1 MYVDGQEWPVRLAKL
16 RSPHDTEKEWK
27 DSEED
32 WKKVSEEEKERLGL
46 DWLDDGEFF
55 MPWKHIVTRMY
66 KLSMVSLFIKIMSE
80 SQIPAKIRWKSK
92 ML

>member
-32 WKKVSEEEKERLGL
+32 WKKVSEEEKERMGL

-66 KLSMVSLFIKIMSE
+66 KLSMVSLYIKIMSE
-80 SQIPAKIRWKSK
+80 SQIPA
-92 ML
+92 